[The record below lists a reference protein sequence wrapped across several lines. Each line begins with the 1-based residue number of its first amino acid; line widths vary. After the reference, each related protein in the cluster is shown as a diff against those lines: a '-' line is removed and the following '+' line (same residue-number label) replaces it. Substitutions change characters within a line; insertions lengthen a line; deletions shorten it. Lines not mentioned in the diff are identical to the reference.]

1 MLYIYIKYHIYIY
14 IIDFKSYLRFCI
26 ICNEACNFIIL
37 FKYKMKHIFASG
49 QINMNIYCVV
59 IANAFSIQIII

>member
-1 MLYIYIKYHIYIY
+1 MLYIYKISYIY
-14 IIDFKSYLRFCI
+14 IIDFKCYLRFCI
-26 ICNEACNFIIL
+26 ICNETCNFIIL